1 MTKGQLDNLITQGEG
16 QTLEFKLKVTS
27 ETGRDICA
35 FANTNTGLLI
45 VGISDGGEIIGSS
58 VKWEEQIASI
68 ANSCDPAIYPVIDK
82 VKIDDRLILIVKV
95 EKTGNIHGFK
105 DKVFIR
111 VGSTNRALSIDEII
125 GLGQKI
131 RRIQFDSEI
140 CLQATLKD
148 INWEKTS
155 WFRTTYKFLTGKEI
169 LIIDTDL
176 LKNLGGL
183 KEDKVTNG
191 GILLFGQ
198 DPERLIPQNQITIV
212 RYPGKESGDNYL
224 DIKDLYGNLF
234 DLIDAADEYIRTHI
248 QIVSTL
254 IPGQIAR
261 EEIPQYPFFAI
272 RELVVNAV
280 AHRDYSLGGGRII
293 IKMFKDRIEFYSPG
307 GFPDGVTEEN
317 LMERQYSRNPMI
329 VRILNSIKYI
339 EAIGDGVRR
348 VMDSVKK
355 HPLKPQLPLFRE
367 VGGSVKVTLFSA
379 DMDELSTLDLEL
391 DEKEHRIVQS
401 LREKG
406 RIVSSDVTGMF
417 DVSRDTAN
425 RYLNHLISLGIVKR
439 EGIGRGVRYRLG
451 Q

>member
-1 MTKGQLDNLITQGEG
+1 LDDLISRGEG
-16 QTLEFKLKVTS
+16 QTLEFKLKVTP

-35 FANTNTGLLI
+35 FANTNTGMLI
-45 VGISDGGEIIGSS
+45 IGLSDGGEIIGSS

-82 VKIDDRLILIVKV
+82 IKIDDRLILIVKV

-105 DKVFIR
+105 GKVFIR
-111 VGSTNRALSIDEII
+111 VGSTNRALSINEII
-125 GLGQKI
+125 DLGQKI
-131 RRIQFDSEI
+131 GRIQFDSEI
-140 CLQATLKD
+140 CPQATLKD
-148 INWEKTS
+148 INWEKVS
-155 WFRTTYKFLTGKEI
+155 WFRTTYKFFTGKEI
-169 LIIDTDL
+169 LITDTNL
-176 LKNLGGL
+176 LKNLGCF
-183 KEDKVTNG
+183 KEDGVTNG

-198 DPERLIPQNQITIV
+198 NPEKLISQNQITIV
-212 RYPGKESGDNYL
+212 RYPGKDVSDKYL
-224 DIKDLYGNLF
+224 DMKDFYGNLF

-254 IPGQIAR
+254 IPGRIAR

-280 AHRDYSLGGGRII
+280 AHRDYSLTGGRII

-317 LMERQYSRNPMI
+317 IMERQYSRNSMV

-348 VMDSVKK
+348 VVDSIEK
-355 HPLKPQLPLFRE
+355 HPLKPRLPSFRE
-367 VGGSVKVTLFSA
+367 VGESVKVTLFSA
-379 DMDELSTLDLEL
+379 DMDELSALDLEL
-391 DEKEHRIVQS
+391 NEKERKIIQS
-401 LREKG
+401 LKEKG
-406 RIVSSDVTGMF
+406 KIVSSDITRMF

-425 RYLNHLISLGIVKR
+425 RYLNHLIRLGIVGR
-439 EGIGRGVRYRLG
+439 EGVGRGVRYRLE
-451 Q
+451 